1 MDKIACIYKIKH
13 KLDCK
18 DENIYI
24 GSTYDLNDRI
34 SKHKYSCNNERD
46 TNYKL
51 NIYKYMRGNGGFD
64 NFEFSILRLC
74 EDEDKAE
81 RQELEQSFINVYEPT
96 LNTYNAKG
104 VNLEK
109 KKEWL
114 EVNKEK
120 IKEWQKVNK
129 EKLKKWQKEKIECD
143 CGSIVGKNMF
153 TRHKK
158 TKKHLEHLE
167 DEKIALRLLNGY

>member
-13 KLDCK
+13 KLDCN

-24 GSTYDLNDRI
+24 GSSCNFNKRKI
-34 SKHKYSCNNERD
+34 QHKTSCNNESD
-46 TNYKL
+46 TKYNL
-51 NIYKYMRGNGGFD
+51 NIYKYMRDNGGYD

-81 RQELEQSFINVYEPT
+81 RHQLEQSFIDVHRPT
-96 LNTYNAKG
+96 LNTNNAKG
-104 VNLEK
+104 LNLEK

-120 IKEWQKVNK
+120 IKKRKV
-129 EKLKKWQKEKIECD
+129 EKIVCD
-143 CGSIVGKNMF
+143 CGSIVSHTNF
-153 TRHKK
+153 ATHKRS
-158 TKKHLEHLE
+158 KKHLQNLEKLE
-167 DEKIALRLLNGY
+167 DEDAALRLLNGY

>member
-13 KLDCK
+13 KLDCD

-34 SKHKYSCNNERD
+34 SKHKSSCNNERD
-46 TNYKL
+46 TNYNFK
-51 NIYKYMRGNGGFD
+51 IYKYMRDNGGYD
-64 NFEFSILRLC
+64 NFEYSILRLC
-74 EDEDKAE
+74 EDEDKAD
-81 RQELEQSFINVYEPT
+81 RHKLEQSFIDVHRPT
-96 LNTYNAKG
+96 LNTKNAKG
-104 VNLEK
+104 LNYEK
-109 KKEWL
+109 MKKWKKEWY
-114 EVNKEK
+114 EANKDEINEK
-120 IKEWQKVNK
+120 KRT
-129 EKLKKWQKEKIECD
+129 EKIECD